1 MLWDNT
7 LKGYCNCPGFHKPDH
22 NSFFYGIVYL
32 RRKPVPVWVP
42 MRTGESQDCITMIC
56 CWPPCVLVSLRL
68 IVRRCSS
75 FDGLINS
82 LVFWL
87 SSLSLGLSSNGTHSL
102 EYKVPYRN
110 RPGRTEIWSSCNG
123 GRFPECCSKRDSMEE
138 TGSLV
143 FTMSVWICC
152 NLGGLPL
159 GKCKRSRWRE
169 GEDECWYHFLRHER
183 SNQFEKKQLRK
194 ISSLLRRCRYSWKRK
209 EKAKK

>member
-1 MLWDNT
+1 M
-7 LKGYCNCPGFHKPDH
+7 
-22 NSFFYGIVYL
+22 V
-32 RRKPVPVWVP
+32 
-42 MRTGESQDCITMIC
+42 
-56 CWPPCVLVSLRL
+56 
-68 IVRRCSS
+68 S

-87 SSLSLGLSSNGTHSL
+87 SSLSLGLSGNGTHSL

-110 RPGRTEIWSSCNG
+110 RPGRTEVWSSRNG

-138 TGSLV
+138 TRSLV

-152 NLGGLPL
+152 NLGGLLL

-169 GEDECWYHFLRHER
+169 GEEECWHHFLRHER
-183 SNQFEKKQLRK
+183 SNQFENKQLRK

-209 EKAKK
+209 EKAKKKYGKDSLTCRGFEAQQKKMQRIMGPCACAEAPWDNVICFLTCPRSGQAFTCV